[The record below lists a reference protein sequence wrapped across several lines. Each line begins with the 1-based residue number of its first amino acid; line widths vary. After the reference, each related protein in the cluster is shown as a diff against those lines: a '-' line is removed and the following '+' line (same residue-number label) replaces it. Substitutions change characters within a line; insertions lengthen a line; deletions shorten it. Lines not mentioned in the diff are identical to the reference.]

1 MVKRIFFLVALLTLT
16 SLVGVFYV
24 ASTLDKPLQHDRVWD
39 VPHGTSL
46 NVVMQRLQPHASKA
60 MLRAQRI
67 LLGWRGVDLEIRAG
81 EYRLKPSMT
90 LRDTLALLVSG
101 DVVLHSV
108 TLIEGWTVQDAQR
121 HINTLNIL
129 QQDIQANLDTTALGI
144 KDHFASVEGWLAP
157 DTYLVRRGSNASEL
171 YQAAYQRMV
180 SWLEDAWQQRDE
192 SLPLASP
199 YELLILA
206 SIVEKETALVSERG
220 AIASVFIN
228 RLRQG
233 MRLQTD
239 PTVIYGLGDK
249 FDGDLTRRDLAEKTP
264 YNTYVIRGLPP
275 TPISL
280 PSRDALLAVAL
291 APETPYL
298 YFVAKGDGSSYFST
312 SLEEHQAAVRRYQL
326 QRREDYRSRPQ
337 LGNGNGR

>member
-46 NVVMQRLQPHASKA
+46 NVVMQRLQPQASKA

-67 LLGWRGVDLEIRAG
+67 LLGWQGVDLEIRAG

-108 TLIEGWTVQDAQR
+108 TLIEGWTVQDALR

-144 KDHFASVEGWLAP
+144 KDL
-157 DTYLVRRGSNASEL
+157 
-171 YQAAYQRMV
+171 
-180 SWLEDAWQQRDE
+180 
-192 SLPLASP
+192 
-199 YELLILA
+199 
-206 SIVEKETALVSERG
+206 G
-220 AIASVFIN
+220 A
-228 RLRQG
+228 
-233 MRLQTD
+233 
-239 PTVIYGLGDK
+239 
-249 FDGDLTRRDLAEKTP
+249 DL
-264 YNTYVIRGLPP
+264 
-275 TPISL
+275 
-280 PSRDALLAVAL
+280 
-291 APETPYL
+291 
-298 YFVAKGDGSSYFST
+298 
-312 SLEEHQAAVRRYQL
+312 
-326 QRREDYRSRPQ
+326 
-337 LGNGNGR
+337 